1 MPPHEA
7 LRVWRMGP
15 LTLNYAVHKLMN
27 STPFSS
33 TNKTLDAYIIK
44 SSLTQT
50 NAIISCACFGLPNIR
65 CENKM
70 AFLEGELCGYTLI
83 HIGSA

>member
-1 MPPHEA
+1 
-7 LRVWRMGP
+7 MGP
-15 LTLNYAVHKLMN
+15 LTLNYAVYKLMN

-33 TNKTLDAYIIK
+33 TNKTLDAHIIK

-50 NAIISCACFGLPNIR
+50 NAIISCECFRLPIH

-70 AFLEGELCGYTLI
+70 AFLKGELDGYTLI
-83 HIGSA
+83 HIGRA